1 MERFNNIYPFTTEN
15 IAGYMNDL
23 DLTNKKIITV
33 TGSSD
38 HIINAILKGSTNIT
52 TFDINPL
59 TKYYMDLKLS
69 AIRELSFEDFL
80 KILLNY
86 NNSSL
91 DKDIIL
97 NLNMNKE
104 SKEFWIKQY
113 TLYKNGV
120 NLKQSSLFNTKYFNP
135 QSKIWQNLYLKKS
148 NYEIVKERLKTS
160 KITFINKNLLDLEIK
175 EEYDYMF
182 LSNISDYLNKLFEK
196 NSLINYNKLLTSY
209 LNYVK
214 YIYFAYLYDIGN
226 NNPRSEIDDLNKVT
240 QIFKNVTI
248 KTFRSALENEKE
260 KKDGVLI
267 LRRDKNVRK

>member
-69 AIRELSFEDFL
+69 AIRELSFEVFL

-135 QSKIWQNLYLKKS
+135 QSKIWQNLYLEKS
-148 NYEIVKERLKTS
+148 I
-160 KITFINKNLLDLEIK
+160 
-175 EEYDYMF
+175 
-182 LSNISDYLNKLFEK
+182 SNISDYLNKLFEK

-226 NNPRSEIDDLNKVT
+226 SNPRSEIDDLNKVT
-240 QIFKNVTI
+240 QIFKNVNI

-267 LRRDKNVRK
+267 LRRNKNVRK

>member
-69 AIRELSFEDFL
+69 AIRELSFEVFL

-135 QSKIWQNLYLKKS
+135 QSKIWQNLYLEKS

-226 NNPRSEIDDLNKVT
+226 SNPRSEIDDLNKVT
-240 QIFKNVTI
+240 QIFKNVNI

-267 LRRDKNVRK
+267 LRRNKNVRK

>member
-59 TKYYMDLKLS
+59 TKYYIDLKLS
-69 AIRELSFEDFL
+69 AIRELSFDDFL

-135 QSKIWQNLYLKKS
+135 QSKIWQNLYLEKS
-148 NYEIVKERLKTS
+148 NYKIVKERLKTS

-226 NNPRSEIDDLNKVT
+226 SNPRSEIDDLNKVT